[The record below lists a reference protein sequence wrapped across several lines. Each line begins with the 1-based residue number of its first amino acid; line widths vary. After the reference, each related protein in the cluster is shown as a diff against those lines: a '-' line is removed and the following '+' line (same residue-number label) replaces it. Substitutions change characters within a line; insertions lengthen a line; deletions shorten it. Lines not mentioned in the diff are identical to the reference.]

1 MKDNGKKGGKGQGVP
16 EAATNGKNAAEV
28 KQEDDGSFSVKI
40 QGPGVEP
47 FELQVHGFWLVQD
60 VVLAA
65 LGRDEVAPRT
75 SLSLALSGVTLDP
88 LVPLQQVKGLKPG
101 AILRLVEEPYS
112 PRSARAHLA
121 RVQDLLRAAGPH
133 DSLKD
138 GRSPSILSTLTHTH
152 TTDAPPAGHSSK
164 GQKRPANNTKTDQPG
179 QETAPPEYIL
189 PGATE
194 RPPLA
199 TLLPA
204 DPHSEVPSCL
214 LDLSLS
220 CWNPPPGPRKLQGDF
235 LYITV
240 HTREGRHCDITSCP
254 RGFFLNRSTAEVFD
268 PRPSTST
275 SVCHCLSDLLSQI
288 SPEFKQNLTALR
300 NRNQRPSEE
309 ALASPYR
316 VLSWLGPASATRSH
330 RHTYSSP
337 LAIQEHIIPETPDW
351 NEELQA
357 ARDLPQRSLEERL
370 QRDRAIQQVNSAFV
384 WAATQGAETVI
395 DGCVDPVNGA
405 MDEAAFL
412 WSGVFLSQG
421 GAAAAHLGGERG
433 KRTAQRLELRAV
445 QAYSQLDG
453 DLHSLHT
460 LPTAV
465 VDYRGVRLSAQG
477 LAPGSQGSEAGAP
490 RGLLYGFAAGP
501 LENPLRRKLLELLA
515 QSAKGLSLQRHAVMG
530 PARHQVPL
538 FTSVDAQGLLGAD
551 GRYYV
556 LDVFRTM
563 PADANYQAAEEGEE
577 AQNGEGDGKAEDVQ
591 AAATSDLKE
600 PCRFPHALCRLRPEL
615 VKAFIQHKNIQFTQ
629 RVRER
634 MEENGGVEECVKPGD
649 PRGAEA
655 VRGACKDVGS
665 ISDIIFEMRFNPNVF
680 TPGVEFARSETEA
693 IELQKRLLKEAG
705 SFILTH
711 QIPALL
717 EDCLHCHE
725 MPIDGAALC
734 RVLHERGI
742 NLRYLGQL
750 TTAINKSED
759 KDRLRHIRR
768 LAYTEIVLRSAKR
781 IFNNF
786 LQSVEV
792 SSLSAAVSHFLCCLL
807 LPHHGSA
814 SAGEEPKKRSRRRGR
829 GGGGASDSTAW
840 SSLSGNE
847 LWSMIGQDAKA
858 TYGLTDGLGTNA
870 DHLVE
875 HYGLQKMSLL
885 REFCLK
891 TGVQLRLRDYA
902 LDNRTKAP
910 IGPDDVYN
918 ILPVVKHLTMT
929 TQDASRLF
937 RAAQGYLQKGQLDRG
952 YEQLKEAAYLFGR
965 VCDDLHPEA
974 CSCLSLLAKAAY
986 LQGRPVEARSVQLRV
1001 VVISERVL
1009 GFDHPNTIKQYAL
1022 LAVYVYAGGEVAL
1035 AQRCL
1040 YRARLLMLLVHGED
1054 HPYIAT
1060 LDSSLG
1066 LVLQGPQSIQYLQNA
1081 LKINSSFRGD
1091 MDVKTALN
1099 HHLLAQ
1105 KMCVAG
1111 DYRAAMN
1118 HEREAQTVF
1127 KNKCGEDHPQTKCS
1141 AEFLTAITQ
1150 QAVRV
1155 ERSLRQAAPELPDF
1169 TTPETLAPSTDTILE
1184 QLALVNGILKTSYSE
1199 KLLQMKEKLRE
1210 KKALE
1215 EATETKSETPEAANG
1230 RSEEQSANEGEV
1242 AEGETTPSLEERANG
1257 HLSDTANAESKS
1269 ETPEAAKGRSEEQ
1282 SANEGEV
1289 AEGETTPSLEE
1300 RANGHLSDTA
1310 NAESP
1315 IQNGNCSA
1323 SDTDEEGGATR
1334 NEDQSRLTNGEAH
1347 STAASNQSDEAE
1359 PKTNGVSGCHD
1370 EEDNTKDGALIAVS
1384 KSASKV
1390 AVSVV
1395 TDAQSEATVINGG
1408 DSVMTNGEVTPA
1420 LQDSE

>member
-1 MKDNGKKGGKGQGVP
+1 MKDNGKKGGRGQGVP
-16 EAATNGKNAAEV
+16 DGQAATNGKNAVEV

-75 SLSLALSGVTLDP
+75 SLSLALSGVMLDP
-88 LVPLQQVKGLKPG
+88 LMALQQVKGLKPG
-101 AILRLVEEPYS
+101 ATLRLVEEPYS

-164 GQKRPANNTKTDQPG
+164 SQKRPASNTKTDQPG
-179 QETAPPEYIL
+179 QETGPPEYIL
-189 PGATE
+189 PGAAE
-194 RPPLA
+194 LPPLA

-240 HTREGRHCDITSCP
+240 HTREGRHHDITSCP

-268 PRPSTST
+268 PRPATSS
-275 SVCHCLSDLLSQI
+275 SVCHCLTDLLSQI
-288 SPEFKQNLTALR
+288 SSEFKQSLTALR
-300 NRNQRPSEE
+300 NRNQRPAEE

-395 DGCVDPVNGA
+395 DGCVDPINGA
-405 MDEAAFL
+405 MDEPAFL

-421 GAAAAHLGGERG
+421 GAAAVHLGGERG
-433 KRTAQRLELRAV
+433 KRAAQRLELRAV
-445 QAYSQLDG
+445 QVYSQLEG
-453 DLHSLHT
+453 DLQGLHT

-515 QSAKGLSLQRHAVMG
+515 QSAKGLSLQRHAVIG
-530 PARHQVPL
+530 PTGHQVPL

-563 PADANYQAAEEGEE
+563 PADANYQPAEED
-577 AQNGEGDGKAEDVQ
+577 QNGKGDGKAEGVQ

-615 VKAFIQHKNIQFTQ
+615 VKAFIQHKNTQFTQ

-680 TPGVEFARSETEA
+680 TPGVEFASSETAA
-693 IELQKRLLKEAG
+693 IELQKKLLKEAG

-717 EDCLHCHE
+717 EDCLRCHE
-725 MPIDGAALC
+725 MPIDSAALC
-734 RVLHERGI
+734 HVLHERGI

-750 TTAINKSED
+750 TTAINKSGD

-768 LAYTEIVLRSAKR
+768 LAYIEIVLRSAKR
-781 IFNNF
+781 LFNNF

-814 SAGEEPKKRSRRRGR
+814 SAGEESKKRSRRRGR

-840 SSLSGNE
+840 STLSGNE
-847 LWSMIGQDAKA
+847 LWSLIGQDAKA
-858 TYGLTDGLGTNA
+858 TYGLTEGLGTNA

-875 HYGLQKMSLL
+875 QYGVQKMSLL

-891 TGVQLRLRDYA
+891 TGVQLRLRDYV
-902 LDNRTKAP
+902 LDNRNKAP

-929 TQDASRLF
+929 TQDASRIF

-986 LQGRPVEARSVQLRV
+986 LQGRPTEARSVQLRV

-1022 LAVYVYAGGEVAL
+1022 LAVYVYSGGEVAL

-1111 DYRAAMN
+1111 DYRAAMT

-1141 AEFLTAITQ
+1141 ADFLTAITQ

-1155 ERSLRQAAPELPDF
+1155 ERSLRQGGSELSDF
-1169 TTPETLAPSTDTILE
+1169 TTPETLAPSTDTTLE

-1215 EATETKSETPEAANG
+1215 EATETKSETPETANG
-1230 RSEEQSANEGEV
+1230 QPEEQSANDGEV
-1242 AEGETTPSLEERANG
+1242 AEGETTPSPDERANG
-1257 HLSDTANAESKS
+1257 QLNA
-1269 ETPEAAKGRSEEQ
+1269 
-1282 SANEGEV
+1282 
-1289 AEGETTPSLEE
+1289 
-1300 RANGHLSDTA
+1300 TA

-1315 IQNGNCSA
+1315 ILNGNCSA

-1334 NEDQSRLTNGEAH
+1334 NEDLSKLTNGEVH
-1347 STAASNQSDEAE
+1347 STAASNQSEEAE
-1359 PKTNGVSGCHD
+1359 PKVNGVSGSHE
-1370 EEDNTKDGALIAVS
+1370 EEDNTKDGALTAVS
-1384 KSASKV
+1384 KSGSKV
-1390 AVSVV
+1390 GVSVV
-1395 TDAQSEATVINGG
+1395 TDSQSEATMINGR
-1408 DSVMTNGEVTPA
+1408 DSIMANGEVTPA
-1420 LQDSE
+1420 LQNSE